1 MSIKSKLFIVMII
14 GLVVSVGLFTAIWNL
29 GNFLI
34 WRYYLNSEKTVQ
46 RNESYLEEFQNY
58 VNENKLSTNDEA
70 EIRKWTDKRYTE
82 LVIYKDGA
90 LICTPEW
97 FVSEDESA
105 EGEDSD
111 TLYNDIIS
119 GERGFEQYLTEESRT
134 RYEKALQD
142 ILDQNT
148 DMTAIRF
155 TDGRLLVAVI
165 DYSEKFVKGVVL
177 AVSIGIA
184 FIVFAVIMALCFTHI
199 TSRVTKLAHDINRV
213 EKGEINGPIVFDGND
228 EIATLASDVNMMRS
242 AIIENMSRENRA
254 WEANVGLITAMSHDI
269 RTPLTVL
276 LGYIDLMEIQNE
288 DPVMS
293 EYIQSCREN
302 ALRLK
307 KLSDDLFSYFLVF
320 GKKDFDLNIERCTV
334 NELLR
339 HMVEEHVIL
348 LTEKGQHVI
357 QHWPE
362 ENSEFLADTVYLGRV
377 IDNIF
382 SNIGKYSDKDADVDI
397 NVYCENDRVCAEFK
411 NKVGR
416 IQGTESNEIGIKT
429 CVKIMEQMGG
439 GFEYFEDGN
448 IFTVKVILHPAG
460 MGQTLVSNKN
470 RNPGIQ

>member
-1 MSIKSKLFIVMII
+1 MSEKLKRFMSIKSKLFIVMLI
-14 GLVVSVGLFTAIWNL
+14 GLIVSVGLFMVIWKV
-29 GNFLI
+29 GDFLI
-34 WRYYLNSEKTVQ
+34 WRYYLETEKAVQ

-58 VNENKLSTNDEA
+58 VSQNKLSINDEA
-70 EIRKWTDKRYTE
+70 KIRKWTDKRYTE
-82 LVIYKDGA
+82 LVIYKDDS
-90 LICTPEW
+90 LICTPDW
-97 FVSEDESA
+97 FVSEDETTESTN
-105 EGEDSD
+105 GS
-111 TLYNDIIS
+111 TLYDDIIS

-165 DYSEKFVKGVVL
+165 DYSDKFVKGIVL
-177 AVSIGIA
+177 AVSIGIS

-199 TSRVTKLAHDINRV
+199 TSRVTKLAHNINLV
-213 EKGEINGPIVFDGND
+213 EKGEIDGPIVCEGND
-228 EIATLASDVNMMRS
+228 EISTLASDVNMMRS
-242 AIIENMSRENRA
+242 AIIENMSRENKA

-276 LGYIDLMEIQNE
+276 LGYIELMEIQNE
-288 DPVMS
+288 DSVMN

-334 NELLR
+334 NELLH

-348 LTEKGQHVI
+348 LSEKGQNVV

-362 ENSEFLADTVYLGRV
+362 KNCEFLADTVYLGRV
-377 IDNIF
+377 IDNVF
-382 SNIGKYSDKDADVDI
+382 SNIGKYSDREFAVDI
-397 NVYCENDRVCAEFK
+397 NVHCGEDRIYAEFK
-411 NKVGR
+411 NKIGKGQV
-416 IQGTESNEIGIKT
+416 TESNEIGIKT

-439 GFEYFEDGN
+439 GFEYFENNG
-448 IFTVKVILHPAG
+448 IFTAKIILRFT
-460 MGQTLVSNKN
+460 QT
-470 RNPGIQ
+470 RQ